1 MGKITFADLRD
12 VDLGALGEAVD
23 DWKTMVDALD
33 DIAEHANT
41 HSSGM
46 VRLSESARWAG
57 LNASVTREF
66 VKKTGNEF
74 NDAHAEARSV
84 WSVLR
89 DAHTEL
95 EEIQKSLRRAVEH
108 RDTRLVVIDNG
119 DGTVK
124 VGFATYPGDSGPVQ
138 RTDAEIEA
146 RDALERRLNRL
157 IENAEEIDA
166 SLNRALDKSQG
177 PDARNFGHATYDS
190 LDEAQSERATQ
201 LAEKSLKLTQEGK
214 QLSTKELTEWQLL
227 MEHNSKDDA
236 FATSFYRALGPEEA
250 LRLHAHLGVDASLD
264 GDEERLDLAHHIQNS
279 MGVTLATATDLP
291 PNHQPTAAGDKTY
304 IGDRWIADLK
314 KLGREPL
321 LLNHPDTTYTPR
333 GYQVMANIFRH
344 GEYDKEFL
352 NPIAQD
358 MVLFERDNGN
368 YYRTWE
374 HPEPAPG
381 QWGLDLSLG
390 KHGGGFDPMT
400 GLMEAMSHSPA
411 AAEEFFHGSTGGGEG
426 NPKKLS
432 NFDYFLGDE
441 NGKDARPWRPDS
453 AVHWDEK
460 EINGVDSLGRALE
473 AATSGRPYGDEGPSV
488 KHTKEGAELV
498 EKLVSRFGG
507 GEPAAL
513 IRPGGELEALTDSL
527 GNVAAEYMHD
537 IQDATAG
544 GDSANLIEPHGAQAY
559 FDNHNNSLEGFIK
572 NVATDP
578 DGYAAVINAQQAV
591 SAEVMREALLRAPG
605 GDLQNAAERASF
617 PGSDVAAAASA
628 GRADAI
634 VEADDGAKKAEDFN
648 KSLETADKWVGRIAE
663 MGLERIKVGGEVAG
677 WIIEDLR
684 EATLEHFKQDPAKA
698 AEQAAEKGKDFH
710 TAEREKTAQAM
721 KEAVFAGA
729 QQAGY
734 SRDHEEIGWAAD
746 AAYEKIKESFKIAR

>member
-41 HSSGM
+41 HNSGM
-46 VRLSESARWAG
+46 VRLSENARWAG
-57 LNASVTREF
+57 LNATVTREF

-74 NDAHAEARSV
+74 NDAHAEARSI

-108 RDTRLVVIDNG
+108 RDPMLVVIDNG

-124 VGFATYPGDSGPVQ
+124 VSFATYPGDSGPIQ

-190 LDEAQSERATQ
+190 LDDAQSERATQ
-201 LAEKSLKLTQEGK
+201 LAEKSLKLTEQGK

-236 FATSFYRALGPEEA
+236 FATAFYRALGPEEA
-250 LRLHAHLGVDASLD
+250 LRLHAQLGVDASMD
-264 GDEERLDLAHHIQNS
+264 GDKERLELARHIQNS

-321 LLNHPDTTYTPR
+321 VLNHPDTAYTPR
-333 GYQVMANIFRH
+333 GYQVLANIFRH

-358 MVLFERDNGN
+358 MVLFERENGN
-368 YYRTWE
+368 YYKTWG
-374 HPEPAPG
+374 HPSPEPG
-381 QWGLDLSLG
+381 QRGIDLSLG

-400 GLMEAMSHSPA
+400 GLMEAMSHSPE

-441 NGKDARPWRPDS
+441 NGKGARTWRPDS
-453 AVHWDEK
+453 AEIWNEK

-507 GEPAAL
+507 GEPATL

-537 IQDATAG
+537 IQKAMNG
-544 GDSANLIEPHGAQAY
+544 GDLGGIESHGAPAEFRKDGEY
-559 FDNHNNSLEGFIK
+559 LSRFIE
-572 NVATDP
+572 NVSTEP
-578 DGYAAVINAQQAV
+578 DSYAAIIHAQQAV
-591 SAEVMREALLRAPG
+591 SAEIMREALLDPG
-605 GDLQNAAERASF
+605 DKSLSEAARQAAF
-617 PGSDVAAAASA
+617 PGAEVAAAASV
-628 GRADAI
+628 GQADAI
-634 VEADDGAKKAEDFN
+634 AEADDRVKKVEEFN
-648 KSLETADKWVGRIAE
+648 KSIETADKWIGRLTE
-663 MGLERIKVGGEVAG
+663 MGLERAKVGGDVAG

-684 EATLEHFKQDPAKA
+684 EATVEHFKKDPEAAAAEIAEDRENFIASERWNSADAMKETVYA
-698 AEQAAEKGKDFH
+698 GAEQAGMSRHDENVGDAA
-710 TAEREKTAQAM
+710 TAAWQETK
-721 KEAVFAGA
+721 
-729 QQAGY
+729 
-734 SRDHEEIGWAAD
+734 
-746 AAYEKIKESFKIAR
+746 AAYERSK